1 MDRFT
6 ALVPVC
12 GHWPWLGSGT
22 ALTCCV
28 PGSSV
33 QTCRHAA
40 SVAPESSE
48 YSSLPRAGNT
58 EGNTRPQSKTLVGD
72 LVSKNTWIYFNIML
86 SENWAKFLTSLVKIF
101 ACAWYPTLMFY
112 EEEVHTV
119 RPRPT
124 SALLTWSGGCQSAAS
139 PRATPVPC
147 SCSRTGRSWTRRY

>member
-1 MDRFT
+1 MASDHDWHQ
-6 ALVPVC
+6 V
-12 GHWPWLGSGT
+12 T
-22 ALTCCV
+22 ALTCAG

-48 YSSLPRAGNT
+48 YSSLELSTKKGTFVHKVKHWWVTWLAKIL
-58 EGNTRPQSKTLVGD
+58 ELV
-72 LVSKNTWIYFNIML
+72 IYFNIML
-86 SENWAKFLTSLVKIF
+86 YENCAKFLTSLVKIF
-101 ACAWYPTLMFY
+101 AWYPTLMFY
-112 EEEVHTV
+112 EEEGHTV

-147 SCSRTGRSWTRRY
+147 SCSRTGRS